1 MSEARILW
9 GAGTPRTLRAHWMLH
24 ELELPYERRPIGSRT
39 GETQTKHYGALN
51 PSRKIPCLEDGDFVL
66 AESGAIV
73 NYLATVY
80 GEGRFAPPSAPRE
93 RARYDQW
100 CFFVLMELDANTMYI
115 IRRHADLKE
124 VYGEAPRA
132 VDAASLCFAQ
142 QAKAAAERL
151 GQAPYAMGDRFTGAD
166 ILLTSCLT
174 GALRRGI
181 DLPGSLLAYTQR
193 ISARPAY
200 IRAQKANQRA
210 APAR

>member
-1 MSEARILW
+1 MSGSRILW
-9 GAGTPRTLRAHWMLH
+9 GAGTPRCLRAHWMLH

-39 GETQTKHYGALN
+39 GETQTEHYGVLN
-51 PSRKIPCLEDGDFVL
+51 PSRKIPCLEDGDLVL

-73 NYLATVY
+73 NYLATAY
-80 GEGRFAPPSAPRE
+80 GEGRFAPPADVRG

-115 IRRHADLKE
+115 IRRHEDLKD

-132 VDAASLCFAQ
+132 VEAARLCFAQ

-151 GQAPYAMGDRFTGAD
+151 GQGPYAMGDRFTGAD

-174 GALRRGI
+174 GSLRRGVE
-181 DLPGSLLAYTQR
+181 LPDSLVAYTNR
-193 ISARPAY
+193 ITARPAY
-200 IRAQKANQRA
+200 VRALEANQRV